1 MVRPLGVWHLQPIF
15 LHCFTG
21 IVELVQPWTEKSNK
35 IYFGYTAAVQNI
47 NKDQLQGLKCIPSD
61 RILLETDSPYRS
73 PKVKGYNTQAYIGDV
88 ALWPVTETPLQQYYL
103 PDFQEWLLSIWTMIL
118 LLSVHSLNG
127 EECCKRILYLYQD
140 RDPNNRNFSRANF
153 N

>member
-1 MVRPLGVWHLQPIF
+1 MVRPMGVWHLQPIH

-21 IVELVQPWTEKSNK
+21 IVELVQPWTEKSNQ

-47 NKDQLQGLKCIPSD
+47 NKDQLQGLKCISSD
-61 RILLETDSPYRS
+61 RILLETDSPYMLQDAIPKPTSEMCPCGRS
-73 PKVKGYNTQAYIGDV
+73 QRRPCDRIIAS
-88 ALWPVTETPLQQYYL
+88 
-103 PDFQEWLLSIWTMIL
+103 DFQEWLLSIWTMIL

-127 EECCKRILYLYQD
+127 EECCRRILYLYRD
-140 RDPNNRNFSRANF
+140 RDPNSRNFSRANF